1 MKWSIRIGSLFGIP
15 IKVHLTFLLLLLF
28 IGVAGTREGGIGGLN
43 GVIFVIL
50 IFACVLIH
58 ELGHS
63 IVAKRYGIEVR
74 DITLLPIGGV
84 SHIEEIPQ
92 DPRQELIIALV
103 GPLTSFALALVFL
116 ILGQAMGQTLERGRL
131 TFDREHV
138 LMSLFALNLIL
149 GSFNLIPAFPMDG
162 GRILRGFLANR
173 MSLIRATRVAA
184 GIGQTAAIVMFFVGI
199 FYNWWLALIAIF
211 IYIGAEGEE
220 RSTEMRVALSEVPAR
235 RAMLTD
241 VEPVHP
247 DQTLKEMLEKI
258 CHLTQDDFP
267 VIDQGK
273 LIGLITKTDILSA
286 LKERD
291 EDAPVKDFMRKE
303 FAVAEIDTPLSELFD
318 VMNRKNI
325 PAIPV
330 MHGMNLV
337 GLITLEQI
345 GRYHMFCNMSWK
357 K

>member
-1 MKWSIRIGSLFGIP
+1 
-15 IKVHLTFLLLLLF
+15 
-28 IGVAGTREGGIGGLN
+28 
-43 GVIFVIL
+43 
-50 IFACVLIH
+50 
-58 ELGHS
+58 
-63 IVAKRYGIEVR
+63 
-74 DITLLPIGGV
+74 
-84 SHIEEIPQ
+84 
-92 DPRQELIIALV
+92 
-103 GPLTSFALALVFL
+103 
-116 ILGQAMGQTLERGRL
+116 
-131 TFDREHV
+131 
-138 LMSLFALNLIL
+138 
-149 GSFNLIPAFPMDG
+149 
-162 GRILRGFLANR
+162 
-173 MSLIRATRVAA
+173 
-184 GIGQTAAIVMFFVGI
+184 
-199 FYNWWLALIAIF
+199 
-211 IYIGAEGEE
+211 
-220 RSTEMRVALSEVPAR
+220 MRVALSEVPAR